1 MVEKN
6 RKKEQAKRQRVYFN
20 MNTGTRIH
28 KDSKHPSRQ
37 DRKKD
42 LRKMLDN
49 YQY

>member
-6 RKKEQAKRQRVYFN
+6 RKKEQAKRQRVYFD
-20 MNTGTRIH
+20 MNTGTRVH
-28 KDSKHPSRQ
+28 KDSKHSSRQ

-49 YQY
+49 Y

>member
-1 MVEKN
+1 MMIEKN
-6 RKKEQAKRQRVYFN
+6 RKKEQAKRQRVYFD

-42 LRKMLDN
+42 LRKILN
-49 YQY
+49 LL